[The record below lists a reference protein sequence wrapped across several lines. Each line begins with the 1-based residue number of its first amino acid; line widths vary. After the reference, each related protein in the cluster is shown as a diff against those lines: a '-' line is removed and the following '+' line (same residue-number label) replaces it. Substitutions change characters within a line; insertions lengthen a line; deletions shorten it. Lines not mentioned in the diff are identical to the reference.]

1 MRAQQLLIQLLL
13 TAVTWDFCSRT
24 QQSHT
29 ENSADAMWGL
39 LQRGLAQEKGQWPTC
54 VSRNLG
60 LGLATFREGRM
71 CALWTSV
78 FDGGWGWWVIV
89 RDLR

>member
-13 TAVTWDFCSRT
+13 RAVTWDFCSRT

-29 ENSADAMWGL
+29 ENSGEDAWEL
-39 LQRGLAQEKGQWPTC
+39 LQRGLAQEKGQWPSC

-60 LGLATFREGRM
+60 LGLATFREGRI

-78 FDGGWGWWVIV
+78 SDGG
-89 RDLR
+89 